1 MQRFTF
7 RLESLRALRGQAEEQ
22 AKLRLARELAF
33 EAVATEQL
41 FEAGSRLAHARARV
55 GAGAGSGDE
64 LAALQVF
71 LERCE
76 HEAGMAAAALTLRRQ
91 AVTDAREHLAEV
103 TRDRQALERLRERK
117 RTGHALEQLRVEG
130 ITLDEVGLA
139 AHRRRV
145 A

>member
-22 AKLRLARELAF
+22 AKLRLARELSF

-41 FEAGSRLAHARARV
+41 ADAGSRLAQARARAA
-55 GAGAGSGDE
+55 AGAASGDE
-64 LAALQVF
+64 LAALQAF
-71 LERCE
+71 LERRE
-76 HEAGMAAAALTLRRQ
+76 HEVGIAAATLTLRRQ
-91 AVTDAREHLAEV
+91 AVHDAREHLAEV
-103 TRDRQALERLRERK
+103 TRDRQALERLRERQ

-130 ITLDEVGLA
+130 ITLDEIGLS